1 MVAFTNAR
9 RTRPC
14 RRASGLSDGVAG
26 TRSAQGTPADERQVF
41 LDSLVGGSAAHLTL
55 GPGVTASNM
64 QAGTRQ
70 GLALHVAREALQASQ
85 LQNALERRFEQA
97 VAFDGCFIYI
107 DAQDALVIWHA
118 LPPQPN
124 LLDRLLSRMLSLAN
138 LETLDARTR
147 R

>member
-1 MVAFTNAR
+1 MQLL
-9 RTRPC
+9 
-14 RRASGLSDGVAG
+14 RAWVE
-26 TRSAQGTPADERQVF
+26 PAVWQRLRLRLPPDRVQALETTHLPF
-41 LDSLVGGSAAHLTL
+41 DDAHSLVGGSAAHLTL

>member
-1 MVAFTNAR
+1 MT
-9 RTRPC
+9 
-14 RRASGLSDGVAG
+14 D
-26 TRSAQGTPADERQVF
+26 QGTPDDERQVF

-55 GPGVTASNM
+55 CPGVTASGM

-70 GLALHVAREALQASQ
+70 GLALLIARETLQASQ
-85 LQNALERRFEQA
+85 LQQALERRFEQA

-107 DAQDALVIWHA
+107 DPQDNLVIWHA
-118 LPPQPN
+118 LPSQRN
-124 LLDRLLSRMLSLAN
+124 LLERTLSRMLSLAN

>member
-1 MVAFTNAR
+1 M
-9 RTRPC
+9 
-14 RRASGLSDGVAG
+14 
-26 TRSAQGTPADERQVF
+26 SAHGTPADERQVF
-41 LDSLVGGSAAHLTL
+41 LDSLVGGSAAHLKL
-55 GPGVTASNM
+55 GPGVTASSL

>member
-1 MVAFTNAR
+1 M
-9 RTRPC
+9 
-14 RRASGLSDGVAG
+14 
-26 TRSAQGTPADERQVF
+26 SAQGTPADERQVF
-41 LDSLVGGSAAHLTL
+41 LDSLVGGTAPPPKR
-55 GPGVTASNM
+55 GPGVTHTTK
-64 QAGTRQ
+64 QTRTPK
-70 GLALHVAREALQASQ
+70 GAALHVAREALQASQ

>member
-1 MVAFTNAR
+1 M
-9 RTRPC
+9 
-14 RRASGLSDGVAG
+14 RAPVP
-26 TRSAQGTPADERQVF
+26 PADDRLVF
-41 LDSLVGGSAAHLTL
+41 LHRLGGGSAAHLTL